1 MSQNTAWQSS
11 SLWDACLAR
20 VRDHVTASAY
30 TAWFSSLQLARHEG
44 DTVVLLARNALIRDF
59 VAQHHRPLLEKALAD
74 ELGGHIRVVLEVAPQ
89 SAETLAAQAA
99 APAAPVRMAPPEHRE
114 TPRNES
120 ARREASRLH
129 PRLTFEN
136 FVEGECNRVALAA
149 CNQVAKQPG
158 RSIANPLVLVGG
170 TGLGKTHLLQA
181 VGNLAWQQETA
192 KKVLYRTSEEFSRE
206 FLEYVVFQRKTKS
219 FHELYRDADIVLIDD
234 IQFFGGRVN
243 KERFRAEMVNLL
255 AMLQSQNKQVVLS
268 CDQMPSE
275 VQHFDKQLLS
285 RIETGL
291 LVDLTAPDHDTR
303 QAILRR
309 KAIDGGWNITDDVL
323 DHIADAFTGNVRQLE
338 GALLKLCAFSD
349 LCGGRV
355 DREAAQAILGDTVRN
370 RTRTVSIASITQAV
384 AEAMGV
390 DASLLCSRTRKKQ
403 IATARHLAML
413 LCNELTD
420 NTLHTIGVHFG
431 RDYSTVHHSLG
442 AAKELLVEDSHAQ
455 AVYASIRERLS
466 PSH

>member
-1 MSQNTAWQSS
+1 MSLNAAWQGS
-11 SLWDACLAR
+11 SLWDACLSR
-20 VRDHVTASAY
+20 LRDQVTPSAY
-30 TAWFSSLQLARHEG
+30 SAWFSSLQLDRHDG
-44 DTVVLLARNALIRDF
+44 DTVVLLARNSFIRDF
-59 VAQHHRPLLEKALAD
+59 VALHHRPLLEKALAD
-74 ELGGHIRVVLEVAPQ
+74 ELGGQVHVRLEVAAPV
-89 SAETLAAQAA
+89 AGPEKLPTP
-99 APAAPVRMAPPEHRE
+99 APASVAIIARPQEA
-114 TPRNES
+114 PRNET
-120 ARREASRLH
+120 ARKEAARLH
-129 PRLTFEN
+129 PRLTFDS
-136 FVEGECNRVALAA
+136 FVEGECNRVAHAA
-149 CNQVAKQPG
+149 CYQVAKQPG
-158 RSIANPLVLVGG
+158 RSVANPLVLVGG

-219 FHELYRDADIVLIDD
+219 FHDLYRDADIVLIDD

-291 LVDLTAPDHDTR
+291 LVDLSAPDHDTR
-303 QAILRR
+303 LAILRR
-309 KAIDGGWNITDDVL
+309 KAVDGGWNITDDVL
-323 DHIADAFTGNVRQLE
+323 EHIADAFTGNVRQLE

-390 DASLLCSRTRKKQ
+390 DATLLCSRTRKKQ

-431 RDYSTVHHSLG
+431 RDYSTVHHSLS

-466 PSH
+466 PVH

>member
-1 MSQNTAWQSS
+1 MTQTAAAWQSS
-11 SLWDACLAR
+11 SLWTACLER
-20 VRDHVTASAY
+20 IKGQVTASAY
-30 TAWFSSLQLARHEG
+30 TAWFSTLQLARHEG
-44 DTVVLLARNALIRDF
+44 DSVVLLARNEFIRDF
-59 VAQHHRPLLEKALAD
+59 VALHHRPLLEKALAD
-74 ELGGHIRVVLEVAPQ
+74 ELGGHIHVVLEIAP
-89 SAETLAAQAA
+89 ATIETS
-99 APAAPVRMAPPEHRE
+99 APAATAPAVAKPVVLERE

-120 ARREASRLH
+120 ARKEASRLH
-129 PRLTFEN
+129 PRLVFDS

-149 CNQVAKQPG
+149 CQQVAKNPG
-158 RSIANPLVLVGG
+158 RSVANPLVLVGG

-219 FHELYRDADIVLIDD
+219 FHDLYRDADVVLIDD

-291 LVDLTAPDHDTR
+291 LVDLSAPDHGTR
-303 QAILRR
+303 LAILRR
-309 KAIDGGWNITDDVL
+309 KAIDGGWNITDEVL
-323 DHIADAFTGNVRQLE
+323 EHIADAFTGNVRQLE

-370 RTRTVSIASITQAV
+370 RTRSVSIASITQAV
-384 AEAMGV
+384 SEAMGV

-431 RDYSTVHHSLG
+431 RDYSTVHHSLS